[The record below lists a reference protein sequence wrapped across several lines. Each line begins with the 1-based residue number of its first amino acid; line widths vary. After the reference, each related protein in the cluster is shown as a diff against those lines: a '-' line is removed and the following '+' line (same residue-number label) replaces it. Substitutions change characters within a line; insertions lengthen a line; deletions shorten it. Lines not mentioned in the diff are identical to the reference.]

1 MSEEAHIVDKSNR
14 KTGGKTTPKQ
24 HKKSRRGS
32 TAVFGVLLL
41 VIVTFV
47 SGILFYTFV
56 MDNVT
61 FATETLNTQIAGL
74 LLNSFTMNAT
84 HIVAFLKNTGA
95 QLIEVST
102 AYVNGL
108 VTAIANLVKIA
119 PNAVEA
125 VILAGSFIAGNTYS
139 VKLGTIFGTDVNFQ
153 ASF

>member
-1 MSEEAHIVDKSNR
+1 MSEEAHIVYKSNR

-119 PNAVEA
+119 PNAIGEV
-125 VILAGSFIAGNTYS
+125 VLRGNFLCGNMYD
-139 VKLGTIFGTDVNFQ
+139 VKLANIFNTAVTFK